1 MKVRVN
7 RTDALP
13 QVDQRAVKGWLLPMD
28 IGTLIPLVPL
38 WPLVAIGSAVFFYV
52 RHSRRIGPARRVS
65 VVLYVFAV
73 IVCGGVA
80 GVLGVS
86 LGIQWACSGVD
97 PGNLCG
103 LVGFL
108 VVGPIAGTLGVV
120 LVGLALSLIKP
131 EQQAEL
137 P

>member
-1 MKVRVN
+1 
-7 RTDALP
+7 
-13 QVDQRAVKGWLLPMD
+13 MD
-28 IGTLIPLVPL
+28 LGILIPFVPI

-52 RHSRRIGPARRVS
+52 RHSRRIKPARRVP
-65 VVLYVFAV
+65 VVLYVLAV

-80 GVLGVS
+80 GVLGIGV
-86 LGIQWACSGVD
+86 GIQWACSGPE

-108 VVGPIAGTLGVV
+108 VVGPIAGTLGVL

-131 EQQAEL
+131 DQQADL
-137 P
+137 V